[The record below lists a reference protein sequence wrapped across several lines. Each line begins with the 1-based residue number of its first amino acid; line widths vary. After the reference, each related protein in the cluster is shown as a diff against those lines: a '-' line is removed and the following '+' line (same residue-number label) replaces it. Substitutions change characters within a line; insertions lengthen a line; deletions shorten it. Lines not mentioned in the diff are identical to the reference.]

1 MTDSASIPIS
11 PNAIAIIGMANRFPG
26 AATPAQY
33 WHNISQGVESVI
45 KFSDEQLQASGVSQ
59 QMRDRPNY
67 VNAGV
72 VLEDVDLFDA
82 DFFGY
87 PPRQAQIMDPQQRLF
102 LELAWEALETA
113 GYNPNLCP
121 YPISLFGGVGVSSY
135 FLYNLF
141 SNPELIGTVGVGQI
155 RHSNRP
161 DNLATRV
168 AYKLNL
174 KGPALTVQT

>member
-1 MTDSASIPIS
+1 MQ
-11 PNAIAIIGMANRFPG
+11 ANGF
-26 AATPAQY
+26 
-33 WHNISQGVESVI
+33 N
-45 KFSDEQLQASGVSQ
+45 Q
-59 QMRDRPNY
+59 QMRDSPNL

-113 GYNPNLCP
+113 GYNPNLCS
-121 YPISLFGGVGVSSY
+121 YPISLFGGVGVGSY

-141 SNPELIGTVGVGQI
+141 SNPELIATVGVGQI

-161 DNLATRV
+161 DNLACRS
-168 AYKLNL
+168 A
-174 KGPALTVQT
+174 